1 MTPHG
6 FVRAAALAAGV
17 LSIVL
22 VGAALLGEH
31 GVLRHEKLRE
41 ELAHAKTL
49 NDGLEADNRRLRAEA
64 EALRSDPEYV
74 ESVIRDELGFVRKDE
89 LIFLFKE
96 KGK

>member
-1 MTPHG
+1 MFSQG
-6 FVRAAALAAGV
+6 LVRIAAFASGV
-17 LSIVL
+17 ASIVL
-22 VGAALLGEH
+22 VGAALLGDH

-49 NDGLEADNRRLRAEA
+49 NDNLENENRRLRAEA

>member
-6 FVRAAALAAGV
+6 IVRAAAFASGL

-22 VGAALLGEH
+22 VGAALLGDH

-41 ELAHAKTL
+41 ELANAKTL
-49 NDGLEADNRRLRAEA
+49 NQGLESENRRLRAEA

-96 KGK
+96 KAK

>member
-1 MTPHG
+1 LSPQG
-6 FVRAAALAAGV
+6 LARAAAFASGV

-22 VGAALLGEH
+22 VGAALLGDH

-41 ELAHAKTL
+41 ELTNAKSL
-49 NDGLEADNRRLRAEA
+49 NDALEAENRRLRAEA

-74 ESVIRDELGFVRKDE
+74 EMVIRDELGFVRKDE

>member
-1 MTPHG
+1 LSKETV
-6 FVRAAALAAGV
+6 VRAAAFVAGV
-17 LSIVL
+17 LSIAL

-41 ELAHAKTL
+41 ELEHARSL
-49 NDGLEADNRRLRAEA
+49 NANLEAENRRLRAET
-64 EALRSDPEYV
+64 EALKSDPDYV
-74 ESVIRDELGFVRKDE
+74 ESVIRDELGWVRKDE